1 MKLKTGNGAH
11 AAPRQKKAPAEKT
24 RAETKPKKKNR
35 RGGKISVVICCLL
48 AAVIALAGAYM
59 LWERQPERHGGGLST
74 PEPTENGEAPGVEP
88 TGAPPEESPAQPTP
102 VQAEEGVFTFLLVGM
117 DKVGANTDTMMVG
130 RFDTVRHTVNV
141 VSIPR
146 DTLVNVPGSVKKVN
160 TLYAVGGIDRLKS
173 GLRDLMGFEVDFYA
187 VVDLNAFVE
196 LVDAIGGVDYNVP
209 IDMYYYDPAQG
220 LYIDIKAG
228 QQHLNGEDAL
238 KVVRFRSGYASAD
251 IGRIGTQ
258 QDFLKSVISQM
269 LKLGNIPNLP
279 EFIEIFE
286 RNVETDLTS
295 ANISYLARQLLSCKS
310 EDINFYTLPGN
321 YADSM
326 WLLLRLAVSGRVAG
340 YGERVPEPLPR
351 GCDGG
356 KRQHPHARER
366 RVLLHRRLRRG
377 RGGLL
382 PHDGGISGVHR
393 RVVRQLG
400 GAGAGAD
407 RRGRAG
413 AGASRGARSRAGGA
427 VRRRGLFPLT
437 GRTLSDIIGVVVVYE
452 KNPHYMLV
460 MRSECSAVC
469 DGGTPG
475 LG

>member
-11 AAPRQKKAPAEKT
+11 AAPRQKKAPAETT
-24 RAETKPKKKNR
+24 RAETKPKKKKR

-59 LWERQPERHGGGLST
+59 VWERQPERHGGGLST

-321 YADSM
+321 YADSIGGFSYVSLYLDE
-326 WLLLRLAVSGRVAG
+326 WLDMVNEYLNPYPEDVTEANVNILMHENGVFYSTVGYVAG
-340 YGERVPEPLPR
+340 GEDSFLTMEEYLASIGASSGSSEEQVPEPTAEVEPEPEPEPPAEPAPEPEEPS
-351 GCDGG
+351 GG
-356 KRQHPHARER
+356 EDFSP
-366 RVLLHRRLRRG
+366 
-377 RGGLL
+377 
-382 PHDGGISGVHR
+382 
-393 RVVRQLG
+393 
-400 GAGAGAD
+400 
-407 RRGRAG
+407 
-413 AGASRGARSRAGGA
+413 
-427 VRRRGLFPLT
+427 
-437 GRTLSDIIGVVVVYE
+437 
-452 KNPHYMLV
+452 
-460 MRSECSAVC
+460 
-469 DGGTPG
+469 
-475 LG
+475 

>member
-160 TLYAVGGIDRLKS
+160 TLYAAGGIDRLKS
-173 GLRDLMGFEVDFYA
+173 GLRDFMGFEVDFYA

-321 YADSM
+321 YADSIGGFSYVSLYLDE
-326 WLLLRLAVSGRVAG
+326 WLDMVNEYLNPYPEDVTEANVNILMHENGVFYSTVGYVAG
-340 YGERVPEPLPR
+340 GEDSFLTMEEYLASIGASSGSSEEQVPEPTAEVEPEPEPPAEPAPEPEEPS
-351 GCDGG
+351 GG
-356 KRQHPHARER
+356 EDFSP
-366 RVLLHRRLRRG
+366 
-377 RGGLL
+377 
-382 PHDGGISGVHR
+382 
-393 RVVRQLG
+393 
-400 GAGAGAD
+400 
-407 RRGRAG
+407 
-413 AGASRGARSRAGGA
+413 
-427 VRRRGLFPLT
+427 
-437 GRTLSDIIGVVVVYE
+437 
-452 KNPHYMLV
+452 
-460 MRSECSAVC
+460 
-469 DGGTPG
+469 
-475 LG
+475 